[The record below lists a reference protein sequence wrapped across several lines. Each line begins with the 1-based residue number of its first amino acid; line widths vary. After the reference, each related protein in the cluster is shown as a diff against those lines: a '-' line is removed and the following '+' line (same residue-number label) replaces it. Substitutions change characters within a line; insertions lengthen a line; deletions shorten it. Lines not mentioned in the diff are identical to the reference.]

1 MFILGLAVVVWAG
14 CLVAARRSADE
25 VRAGTVAL
33 DRTTAGWTPRL
44 AVVAAC
50 GLLFVVLP
58 TVEFAVFALFD
69 LIYGPRLWAPI
80 IGLLATVPLGT
91 GVVLFRRS
99 LSRGGSFGSS
109 LTRAVLGGVVSGVLL
124 LLWGVIATAATG
136 M

>member
-25 VRAGTVAL
+25 IRGGTVAL
-33 DRTTAGWTPRL
+33 DGAAGGWTLRL

-80 IGLLATVPLGT
+80 SGVLATVPLGT
-91 GVVLFRRS
+91 GVLLFRRS
-99 LSRGGSFGSS
+99 LSRGGSFSSS
-109 LTRAVLGGVVSGVLL
+109 LTAAVSGGVVSGVLL
-124 LLWGVIATAATG
+124 LLWGLVATAATG